1 MSKSNTMSSWLSFT
15 NRPWSTPP
23 ILCFEVPDR
32 YEYKG
37 GREGTC
43 SVSYGARSRV
53 CKMSFVSVY
62 IYVAVYIL
70 EYLRYT
76 EICQDSSTKL
86 FTTLLVPLS
95 ASQACTTPLTPA
107 LKSVAE
113 LACHLRH
120 IWEDGTLN
128 CRSGLYTW
136 SSNSEIYR
144 RGEEEQKRKRKRRD
158 EETRRRGGRTDAV

>member
-1 MSKSNTMSSWLSFT
+1 
-15 NRPWSTPP
+15 
-23 ILCFEVPDR
+23 
-32 YEYKG
+32 
-37 GREGTC
+37 
-43 SVSYGARSRV
+43 
-53 CKMSFVSVY
+53 MSFVSVY

-144 RGEEEQKRKRKRRD
+144 RGEEEQKRKRTRRD
-158 EETRRRGGRTDAV
+158 EETRRRGDEETRGKDRRRVSGYTGFDPCATTHYNTLLQHTTASTPTREST